1 MQPRQKE
8 TREIRP
14 AAPDS
19 IIGGLLAVSFA
30 QILPL
35 STGDVHRGYGKTGVY
50 VLIAAV
56 RGNLT
61 VTSHAQYALLSQGQ
75 ALVLC
80 DVGSYTIQ
88 SVSDCLCMSVQIQG
102 ELAGRL
108 LQERLMEDSA
118 IFPGGAPAVQEM
130 VMALSVLDAEHTP
143 IHGATASSYAYSML
157 MKLRGTRTWIEEET
171 RVSSPL
177 VESAIA
183 IIQEE
188 FPFLEGL
195 DELAKRLE
203 VSKAHLSRSFVQAT
217 GITPGKYITHVRIEY
232 AKLLLQDEGTSITY
246 VAEASGFANAN
257 YFAKVFRRITGMTP
271 SEYLKH
277 LPVRRETGHPLDYTH
292 SLW

>member
-1 MQPRQKE
+1 MQPYQE
-8 TREIRP
+8 IREIRP
-14 AAPDS
+14 SAPDHLV
-19 IIGGLLAVSFA
+19 GGLLALSFA

-50 VLIAAV
+50 VLVAAV

-61 VTSHAQYALLSQGQ
+61 VTSHAQYALLNQGQ

-80 DVGSYTIQ
+80 DAGGYTIQ
-88 SVSDCLCMSVQIQG
+88 SVSDCLCMSVQLQG

-130 VMALSVLDAEHTP
+130 MMALSVLDAEYSP
-143 IHGATASSYAYSML
+143 ISGAIASSYAYTLL
-157 MKLRGTRTWIEEET
+157 MKLRGTRTWIEEE
-171 RVSSPL
+171 RQAASPL
-177 VESAIA
+177 VESAIS

-195 DELAKRLE
+195 DELAERLE

-217 GITPGKYITHVRIEY
+217 GVTPGKYITHVRIEY
-232 AKLLLQDEGTSITY
+232 AKLLLQEEGTSITY

-257 YFAKVFRRITGMTP
+257 YFAKVFRRVTGMTP

-277 LPVRRETGHPLDYTH
+277 LPTRRETDYPPDRRH